1 MFKSIL
7 NNIVFLFKKNI
18 LYHKKNNKEKIE
30 YYIKN
35 SNIFID
41 KINKRE
47 LIEIEY
53 SGIIELIELCDELE
67 KFDRHRE
74 VLKLPKIPYN
84 NLNTNTLELFF
95 NYDGNFIEN
104 YIELHLIL
112 LEKIKSVYTI
122 RDNLLKENFKFFS
135 KSIEPHIIV
144 LEKYLKVIF
153 KL

>member
-53 SGIIELIELCDELE
+53 SGVVELIELCDELE

>member
-7 NNIVFLFKKNI
+7 NNIIFLFKKNI

-35 SNIFID
+35 SNMFID

-53 SGIIELIELCDELE
+53 SGIVELIELCDELE

-74 VLKLPKIPYN
+74 ILKLPKIPYK

-135 KSIEPHIIV
+135 KNIEPHIIV

>member
-7 NNIVFLFKKNI
+7 NNIIFLFKKNI

-53 SGIIELIELCDELE
+53 SGIVGLIELCGELE
-67 KFDRHRE
+67 NFDKHRE
-74 VLKLPKIPYN
+74 ILKLPKIPYK

>member
-53 SGIIELIELCDELE
+53 SGVIELIELCDELE
-67 KFDRHRE
+67 KFDKHRE
-74 VLKLPKIPYN
+74 ILKLPKIPYN

>member
-7 NNIVFLFKKNI
+7 NNIIFLFKKNI

-35 SNIFID
+35 SNMFID

-53 SGIIELIELCDELE
+53 SGIVELIELCDELE

-74 VLKLPKIPYN
+74 ILKLPKIPYK

-112 LEKIKSVYTI
+112 LEKIKSIYII

>member
-74 VLKLPKIPYN
+74 VLKLPKIPYK

>member
-74 VLKLPKIPYN
+74 VLKLPKIPYK

-95 NYDGNFIEN
+95 NYDGNFIDN

>member
-7 NNIVFLFKKNI
+7 NNIIFLFKKNI

-35 SNIFID
+35 SNMFID

-53 SGIIELIELCDELE
+53 SGIVELIELCDELE

-74 VLKLPKIPYN
+74 ILKLPKIPYK

-112 LEKIKSVYTI
+112 LEKIKSVYII

>member
-1 MFKSIL
+1 MFRNIL
-7 NNIVFLFKKNI
+7 NNIIFLFKKNI

-67 KFDRHRE
+67 KFNKHRE
-74 VLKLPKIPYN
+74 ILKLPKIPYE

-95 NYDGNFIEN
+95 NYDGNFIDN

-112 LEKIKSVYTI
+112 LEKIKSVYVI
-122 RDNLLKENFKFFS
+122 RDNLIKENFKFFS

>member
-7 NNIVFLFKKNI
+7 NNIIFLFKKNI

-35 SNIFID
+35 SNMFID

-53 SGIIELIELCDELE
+53 SGIVELIELCDELE

-74 VLKLPKIPYN
+74 ILKLPKIPYK

-112 LEKIKSVYTI
+112 LEKIKSIYTI

>member
-7 NNIVFLFKKNI
+7 NNIIFLFKKNI

-35 SNIFID
+35 SNMFID

-53 SGIIELIELCDELE
+53 SGIVELIELCDELE

-74 VLKLPKIPYN
+74 VLKLPKIPYK

>member
-53 SGIIELIELCDELE
+53 SGVIELIELCDELE

-84 NLNTNTLELFF
+84 NLNINTLELFF

-135 KSIEPHIIV
+135 KSIEPHIII

>member
-53 SGIIELIELCDELE
+53 SGVIELIELCDELE
-67 KFDRHRE
+67 KFDKHRE

>member
-35 SNIFID
+35 SDIFID

-53 SGIIELIELCDELE
+53 SGIVELIELCDELE
-67 KFDRHRE
+67 KFDKHRE
-74 VLKLPKIPYN
+74 ILKLPKIPYN

-112 LEKIKSVYTI
+112 LEKIKSIYII

>member
-53 SGIIELIELCDELE
+53 SGIVELIELCDELE
-67 KFDRHRE
+67 KFDKHRE
-74 VLKLPKIPYN
+74 ILKLPKIPYS

-112 LEKIKSVYTI
+112 LEKIKSIYII

-135 KSIEPHIIV
+135 KSIEPHIII

>member
-53 SGIIELIELCDELE
+53 SGVVELIELCDELE
-67 KFDRHRE
+67 KFNKHRE
-74 VLKLPKIPYN
+74 VLKLPKIPYS

-135 KSIEPHIIV
+135 KSIEPHIII

>member
-7 NNIVFLFKKNI
+7 NNIIFLFKKNI

-35 SNIFID
+35 SNMFID

-53 SGIIELIELCDELE
+53 SGIVELIELCDELE

-74 VLKLPKIPYN
+74 ILKLPKIPYK
-84 NLNTNTLELFF
+84 NLNINTLELFF

>member
-1 MFKSIL
+1 MFKIIL
-7 NNIVFLFKKNI
+7 NNIIFLFKKNI

-35 SNIFID
+35 SNMFID

-53 SGIIELIELCDELE
+53 SGIVELIELCDELE

-74 VLKLPKIPYN
+74 ILKLPKIPYK

>member
-7 NNIVFLFKKNI
+7 NNIIFLFKKNI

-35 SNIFID
+35 SNMFID

-53 SGIIELIELCDELE
+53 SGIVELIELCDELE

-74 VLKLPKIPYN
+74 ILKLPKIPYK

-112 LEKIKSVYTI
+112 LEKIKSVYII

-135 KSIEPHIIV
+135 KNIEPHIIV

>member
-1 MFKSIL
+1 MFRNIL
-7 NNIVFLFKKNI
+7 NNIIFLFKKNI

-67 KFDRHRE
+67 KFDKHRE
-74 VLKLPKIPYN
+74 IFKLPKIPYE

-95 NYDGNFIEN
+95 NYDGNFIDN
-104 YIELHLIL
+104 YIEVHLIL
-112 LEKIKSVYTI
+112 LEKIKSVYII

-144 LEKYLKVIF
+144 LEKYLEVIF

>member
-7 NNIVFLFKKNI
+7 NNIIFLFKKNI
-18 LYHKKNNKEKIE
+18 LYYKKNNKEKIE

-35 SNIFID
+35 SNMFID

-53 SGIIELIELCDELE
+53 SGIVELIELCDELE

-74 VLKLPKIPYN
+74 ILKLPKIPYK

-112 LEKIKSVYTI
+112 LEKIKSIYTI

>member
-53 SGIIELIELCDELE
+53 SGVIELIELCDELE

-122 RDNLLKENFKFFS
+122 RDDLLKENFKFFS

>member
-7 NNIVFLFKKNI
+7 NNIIFLFKKNI

-35 SNIFID
+35 SNMFID

-53 SGIIELIELCDELE
+53 SGIVELIELCDELE

-74 VLKLPKIPYN
+74 ILKLPKIPYK

-104 YIELHLIL
+104 YVELHLIL
-112 LEKIKSVYTI
+112 LEKIKSVYII

>member
-7 NNIVFLFKKNI
+7 NNIIFLFKKNI

-35 SNIFID
+35 SNMFID

-53 SGIIELIELCDELE
+53 SGIVELIELCDELE

-74 VLKLPKIPYN
+74 ILKLPKIPYK
-84 NLNTNTLELFF
+84 NLNTNTLELFL

-135 KSIEPHIIV
+135 KNIEPHIIV

>member
-7 NNIVFLFKKNI
+7 NNIIFLFKKNI

-53 SGIIELIELCDELE
+53 SGIVELIELCDELE

-74 VLKLPKIPYN
+74 ILKLPKIPYK

-104 YIELHLIL
+104 YMELHLIL

>member
-53 SGIIELIELCDELE
+53 SGVIELIELCDELE

-112 LEKIKSVYTI
+112 LEKIKSVYII

>member
-1 MFKSIL
+1 MFKNIL
-7 NNIVFLFKKNI
+7 NNIIFLFKKNI

-41 KINKRE
+41 KLNKRE

-53 SGIIELIELCDELE
+53 SGIVELIELCDELE
-67 KFDRHRE
+67 KFDKHRE
-74 VLKLPKIPYN
+74 ILKLPKIPYK

>member
-35 SNIFID
+35 SNMFID

-53 SGIIELIELCDELE
+53 SGIVELIELCDELE

-74 VLKLPKIPYN
+74 ILKLPKIPYK

>member
-7 NNIVFLFKKNI
+7 NNIIFLFKKNI

-53 SGIIELIELCDELE
+53 SGIVELIELCDELE

-74 VLKLPKIPYN
+74 ILKLPKIPYK

-135 KSIEPHIIV
+135 KNIEPHIIV

>member
-7 NNIVFLFKKNI
+7 NNIIFLFKKNI

-53 SGIIELIELCDELE
+53 SGIVELIELCDELE

-74 VLKLPKIPYN
+74 ILKLPKIPYK
-84 NLNTNTLELFF
+84 NLNINTLELFF

>member
-7 NNIVFLFKKNI
+7 NNIIFLFKKNI

-35 SNIFID
+35 SNMFID

-53 SGIIELIELCDELE
+53 SGIVELIELCDELE
-67 KFDRHRE
+67 KFDKHRE
-74 VLKLPKIPYN
+74 ILKLPKIPYK

-112 LEKIKSVYTI
+112 LEKIKSIYTI

>member
-7 NNIVFLFKKNI
+7 NNIIFLFKKNI

-35 SNIFID
+35 SNMFID

-53 SGIIELIELCDELE
+53 SGIVELIELCDELE

-74 VLKLPKIPYN
+74 ILKLPKIPYK

-104 YIELHLIL
+104 YVELHLIL
-112 LEKIKSVYTI
+112 LEKIKSIYTI

>member
-53 SGIIELIELCDELE
+53 SGIIELIELCDEIE
-67 KFDRHRE
+67 KFDKHRE

-112 LEKIKSVYTI
+112 LEKIKSVYII

>member
-7 NNIVFLFKKNI
+7 NNIIFLFKKNI

-35 SNIFID
+35 SNMFID

-53 SGIIELIELCDELE
+53 SGIVELIELCDELE
-67 KFDRHRE
+67 KFDKHRE
-74 VLKLPKIPYN
+74 ILKLPKIPYK

-112 LEKIKSVYTI
+112 LDKIKSVYTI

>member
-7 NNIVFLFKKNI
+7 NNIIFLFKKNI

-35 SNIFID
+35 SNMFID

-53 SGIIELIELCDELE
+53 SGIVELIELCDELE

-74 VLKLPKIPYN
+74 ILKLPKIPYK

>member
-35 SNIFID
+35 SNMFID

-53 SGIIELIELCDELE
+53 SGIVELIELCDELE

-74 VLKLPKIPYN
+74 ILKLPKIPYK

-104 YIELHLIL
+104 YMELHLIL

>member
-7 NNIVFLFKKNI
+7 NNIIFLFKKNI

-35 SNIFID
+35 SNMFID

-53 SGIIELIELCDELE
+53 SGIVELIELCDELE
-67 KFDRHRE
+67 KFNRHRE
-74 VLKLPKIPYN
+74 ILKLPKIPYK

-112 LEKIKSVYTI
+112 LEKIKSVYII

>member
-7 NNIVFLFKKNI
+7 NNIIFLFKKNI

-53 SGIIELIELCDELE
+53 SGIVELIELCDELE

-74 VLKLPKIPYN
+74 VLKLPKIPYKK
-84 NLNTNTLELFF
+84 LNTNTLELFF

-112 LEKIKSVYTI
+112 LEKIKSVYII

>member
-7 NNIVFLFKKNI
+7 NNIIFLFKKNI

-35 SNIFID
+35 SNMFID

-53 SGIIELIELCDELE
+53 SGIVELIELCDELE

-74 VLKLPKIPYN
+74 ILKLPKIPYK

-104 YIELHLIL
+104 YVELHLIL
-112 LEKIKSVYTI
+112 LEKIKSVYII

-135 KSIEPHIIV
+135 KNIEPHIIV

>member
-7 NNIVFLFKKNI
+7 NNIIKIKKKNI

-35 SNIFID
+35 SNMFID

-53 SGIIELIELCDELE
+53 SGIVELIELCDELE

-74 VLKLPKIPYN
+74 ILKLPKIPYK